1 MNMKDKEIESTKKV
15 ATPKSLEEIVV
26 QQYMLHEVRHHQSL
40 GGESA
45 DAVAREPVAH
55 TMQDIYKCLHQ
66 AEFGVGHLIDEPAAF
81 QDRLLREIQRA
92 ESPAGEPALEAISL
106 DGSTLRLNL
115 RPYRKLFE
123 NEEKKAAEIL
133 SRLCF
138 ESARVQKGKP
148 DRFLNLLMKFR
159 ELNAQGAFQIGGTRF
174 VIDNKSVDMFINEAL
189 GMAKRMGDIPVFSHS
204 TQYQKLNRPSYRV
217 VYLETLKISPLDF
230 LLKEP
235 TQP

>member
-1 MNMKDKEIESTKKV
+1 MNMNDKEIERTK
-15 ATPKSLEEIVV
+15 AAEAPKSLEDIVV
-26 QQYMLHEVRHHQSL
+26 QQYMLHEVKHHQTL

-45 DAVAREPVAH
+45 EAVTRAPVAH
-55 TMQDIYKCLHQ
+55 TMQDIYKCIHQ

-81 QDRLLREIQRA
+81 HERLLREIKRA
-92 ESPAGEPALEAISL
+92 EAPAGEPALEAISP

-123 NEEKKAAEIL
+123 NDEERAAEIL

-159 ELNAQGAFQIGGTRF
+159 DLNALGAFRIGGTRF
-174 VIDNKSVDMFINEAL
+174 VIDAKSVDMFINEAL
-189 GMAKRMGDIPVFSHS
+189 GMARRMGDIPVFSHS